1 MRVVAVLAN
10 KEHPELGAI
19 SIPIPIRAGEYSSVM
34 KMLSALGI
42 GDVTARDCQI
52 EELTRACPT
61 FRKLE
66 GTEVNIDELDYLA
79 KRLDGFD
86 AMEITQFQ
94 AMADK
99 LNLTEIKDLINLTFS
114 CQQATVIT
122 DFSDLEAVGRKHY
135 MNTHGG
141 LASMEEMDHL
151 DGEETAILLIE
162 DNEGIITRYGVVYD
176 NGMQLSQLYDGRNLP
191 CYHYESDIDVALDFR
206 HEDIYKLNDLA
217 KCVEKLSN
225 NDRVKLG
232 AVVSLAGPKR
242 AEQVCRLIDNLAL
255 FEFAPGAHTPAEY
268 GRFMIQESGH
278 FEYDSN
284 LDEYYDYERCGLQ
297 QMEYKPGVFTNRGFI
312 AYLGTKSLEELMA
325 ADSEQTRG
333 VMEMQ

>member
-19 SIPIPIRAGEYSSVM
+19 SIPIPIRTGEYSSVM

-42 GDVTARDCQI
+42 GDITARDCQI

-61 FRKLE
+61 LRKLE

-86 AMEITQFQ
+86 TVEITQFQ

-99 LNLTEIKDLINLTFS
+99 LNLTEMKDLINLTFS

-122 DFSDLEAVGRKHY
+122 DFSDLEAVGRNHY

-141 LASMEEMDHL
+141 SASMEELEHL

-162 DNEGIITRYGVVYD
+162 DNKGTITRYGVVYD

-191 CYHYESDIDVALDFR
+191 CYHYESDIISVGLASRSEPENPTNIAWVYLPAANEQIERAMHRAGINDPEDISLWMGDSLFPMEIDVALDFR
-206 HEDIYKLNDLA
+206 HEDSVRRAYGCAGTRRRDGGRIS
-217 KCVEKLSN
+217 LSV
-225 NDRVKLG
+225 DP
-232 AVVSLAGPKR
+232 S
-242 AEQVCRLIDNLAL
+242 
-255 FEFAPGAHTPAEY
+255 PA
-268 GRFMIQESGH
+268 
-278 FEYDSN
+278 
-284 LDEYYDYERCGLQ
+284 
-297 QMEYKPGVFTNRGFI
+297 T
-312 AYLGTKSLEELMA
+312 GTA
-325 ADSEQTRG
+325 
-333 VMEMQ
+333 

>member
-19 SIPIPIRAGEYSSVM
+19 SIPIPIRTGEYSSVM

-42 GDVTARDCQI
+42 GDITARDCQI

-61 FRKLE
+61 LRKLE

-86 AMEITQFQ
+86 TVEITQFQ

-99 LNLTEIKDLINLTFS
+99 LNLTEMKDLINLTFS

-122 DFSDLEAVGRKHY
+122 DFSDLEAVGRNHY

-141 LASMEEMDHL
+141 SASVEELEHL

-162 DNEGIITRYGVVYD
+162 GNKEPSLVTVWSTTTGCSSHSSMMGETCPAIIMKATSS
-176 NGMQLSQLYDGRNLP
+176 LSAWHPGQNQRTPQTSPGFISPQPTN
-191 CYHYESDIDVALDFR
+191 
-206 HEDIYKLNDLA
+206 
-217 KCVEKLSN
+217 KLSALCTAQALTIQKIYLFGWVIAFS
-225 NDRVKLG
+225 RWKLM
-232 AVVSLAGPKR
+232 L
-242 AEQVCRLIDNLAL
+242 LWI
-255 FEFAPGAHTPAEY
+255 
-268 GRFMIQESGH
+268 
-278 FEYDSN
+278 
-284 LDEYYDYERCGLQ
+284 
-297 QMEYKPGVFTNRGFI
+297 
-312 AYLGTKSLEELMA
+312 LGMRISTSSMTW
-325 ADSEQTRG
+325 QN
-333 VMEMQ
+333 V